1 VVPPERLQRIAL
13 DVSRS
18 VRLEMTGVR
27 QPGMWAGHALRMR
40 APLFLG
46 RVYRMEERVV
56 DKGRSGRAVFLTYEF
71 RVTSTGGQELAV
83 GRHKVKWLASVD

>member
-1 VVPPERLQRIAL
+1 
-13 DVSRS
+13 
-18 VRLEMTGVR
+18 
-27 QPGMWAGHALRMR
+27 
-40 APLFLG
+40 
-46 RVYRMEERVV
+46 MEERVV